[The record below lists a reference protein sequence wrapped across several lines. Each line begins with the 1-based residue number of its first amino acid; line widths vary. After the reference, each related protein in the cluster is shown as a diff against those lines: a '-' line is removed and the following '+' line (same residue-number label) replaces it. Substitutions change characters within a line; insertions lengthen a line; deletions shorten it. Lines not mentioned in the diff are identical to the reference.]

1 MSSSKKLSISKI
13 KKLLSLF
20 KFIVSQKSKNKA
32 TALSFL
38 DQSSINDISES
49 IYNILYNETLN
60 LNLSKSQ
67 KAKLKKIIKPNVRS
81 FEDISKRNVPIQ
93 RRHTKI
99 VQQGSGIGTIL
110 LTLIPVL
117 TSLLTKNSNG
127 EVFPKR
133 KYLQRNV
140 FDKQI

>member
-20 KFIVSQKSKNKA
+20 KFIVSQKSNNKA
-32 TALSFL
+32 NALSFL
-38 DQSSINDISES
+38 NSSSIDDISES
-49 IYNILYNETLN
+49 IYNILYNEKLN
-60 LNLSKSQ
+60 LNLSISQ
-67 KAKLKKIIKPNVRS
+67 DTRLKKIIKPNVKS
-81 FEDISKRNVPIQ
+81 FEDILKQKVPIK

-117 TSLLTKNSNG
+117 TSLLTK
-127 EVFPKR
+127 K
-133 KYLQRNV
+133 
-140 FDKQI
+140 

>member
-117 TSLLTKNSNG
+117 TSLLTK
-127 EVFPKR
+127 K
-133 KYLQRNV
+133 
-140 FDKQI
+140 

>member
-1 MSSSKKLSISKI
+1 MSSSKILSISKI

-67 KAKLKKIIKPNVRS
+67 KTKLKKIIKPNIRS

-117 TSLLTKNSNG
+117 TSLLTK
-127 EVFPKR
+127 K
-133 KYLQRNV
+133 
-140 FDKQI
+140 

>member
-20 KFIVSQKSKNKA
+20 QFIVSQKSKNKA

-49 IYNILYNETLN
+49 IYDILCNETLN

-117 TSLLTKNSNG
+117 TSLLTK
-127 EVFPKR
+127 K
-133 KYLQRNV
+133 
-140 FDKQI
+140 

>member
-1 MSSSKKLSISKI
+1 MSNSKKLSISKI
-13 KKLLSLF
+13 KRLLSLF
-20 KFIVSQKSKNKA
+20 KFIASQKSKDKA

-49 IYNILYNETLN
+49 IYNILYNENLN

-67 KAKLKKIIKPNVRS
+67 KTKLKKIIKPNVKV
-81 FEDISKRNVPIQ
+81 FEDISKRNVPIK

-99 VQQGSGIGTIL
+99 IQQGSGIGTIL

-117 TSLLTKNSNG
+117 FSLLTK
-127 EVFPKR
+127 K
-133 KYLQRNV
+133 
-140 FDKQI
+140 

>member
-1 MSSSKKLSISKI
+1 MSNSKKLSISKI
-13 KKLLSLF
+13 KRLLSLF
-20 KFIVSQKSKNKA
+20 KFIASQKSKDKA

-38 DQSSINDISES
+38 DQNSINDISES
-49 IYNILYNETLN
+49 IYNILYNEKLN

-67 KAKLKKIIKPNVRS
+67 KPNWKKIIEPNVRS
-81 FEDISKRNVPIQ
+81 FEDISKRIVPIK

-117 TSLLTKNSNG
+117 TSLLTK
-127 EVFPKR
+127 K
-133 KYLQRNV
+133 
-140 FDKQI
+140 

>member
-67 KAKLKKIIKPNVRS
+67 KAKLKKNIKPNVRS

-117 TSLLTKNSNG
+117 TSLLTK
-127 EVFPKR
+127 K
-133 KYLQRNV
+133 
-140 FDKQI
+140 

>member
-13 KKLLSLF
+13 KKPLSLF

-117 TSLLTKNSNG
+117 TSLLTK
-127 EVFPKR
+127 K
-133 KYLQRNV
+133 
-140 FDKQI
+140 